1 MRNKYF
7 NLETSGTT
15 GNLYIYGDIT
25 SWPWS
30 ENDVSS
36 YNLSKQL
43 EELSGIDNLN
53 VYINSYGGEVGE
65 GLAIYNSLKRF
76 KGKVRTYADGFV
88 CSIASVIFMA
98 GEERIMNKASALL
111 IHNAW
116 SYESGDAN
124 ALRKAAD
131 DLDIINNLSVQ
142 LYLEKINLTE
152 EKLREYLDKET
163 WINAEDALA
172 YGFATSIEEQNLEKA
187 NQSYKEKLIHMILES
202 MPKVKNEVTSVT
214 ISVEDG
220 ELKVTTNETTE
231 TEETNISEKEE
242 IVSDKDTEE
251 QEASNESDE
260 NMSDSDED
268 AEEESDKEKE
278 QEKLKNKLFH
288 IFKGGKE
295 K

>member
-7 NLETSGTT
+7 NLETSGTE

-76 KGKVRTYADGFV
+76 KGKVKTYADGFV
-88 CSIASVIFMA
+88 CSIASVIFMV

-131 DLDIINNLSVQ
+131 DLDVINNLSVQ

-163 WINAEDALA
+163 WINAEDALS
-172 YGFATSIEEQNLEKA
+172 YGFATSIEEKKEEKA
-187 NQSYKEKLIHMILES
+187 NQSYKEKLIDLILSKKE
-202 MPKVKNEVTSVT
+202 VKNEVTSVT
-214 ISVEDG
+214 ISLENG
-220 ELKVTTNETTE
+220 ELKVSTNES
-231 TEETNISEKEE
+231 TEETNISENEE
-242 IVSDKDTEE
+242 VVPEE
-251 QEASNESDE
+251 
-260 NMSDSDED
+260 DS
-268 AEEESDKEKE
+268 EEETNKTETEDNNTENDDEEKE

-295 K
+295 E

>member
-36 YNLSKQL
+36 YNLSKKL

-98 GEERIMNKASALL
+98 GEERIMNNASALL

-131 DLDIINNLSVQ
+131 DLDIINNLSIQ

-163 WINAEDALA
+163 WINAEDALT
-172 YGFATSIEEQNLEKA
+172 YGFATSIEEKKEEKA
-187 NQSYKEKLIHMILES
+187 NQSYKEKLIYMILDS
-202 MPKVKNEVTSVT
+202 KPKVKGEVTSVT

-231 TEETNISEKEE
+231 IEETNISESEE
-242 IVSDKDTEE
+242 IISNNDTEE
-251 QEASNESDE
+251 ESNETDK
-260 NMSDSDED
+260 NLSDSEED
-268 AEEESDKEKE
+268 TEEEKE

-295 K
+295 